1 MESTEFSRLLQ
12 VLEDIKDAEEPKE
25 TKDDRFSLVTN
36 SLIPDHLE
44 SPMRI
49 CFVCLGNI
57 VRSPLA
63 EHTFA
68 YLAGQAGVAHKYE
81 VDSAGT
87 SAYHV
92 GESPDPRMREVA
104 RGHGLIYDGRSR
116 QFRRD
121 DFSNFDLIIAMDTQN
136 RRDLRS
142 LAPSAEAG
150 NKIRLMREFDLQSEP
165 NDSVPDPYYGRGIEG
180 FENVYQIVQR
190 SCLGLLESL
199 ENE

>member
-1 MESTEFSRLLQ
+1 
-12 VLEDIKDAEEPKE
+12 
-25 TKDDRFSLVTN
+25 
-36 SLIPDHLE
+36 
-44 SPMRI
+44 MRI

-68 YLAGQAGVAHKYE
+68 NLASQAGVAHKYK

-104 RGHGLIYDGRSR
+104 RGHGLIYNGRSR

-150 NKIRLMREFDLQSEP
+150 EKIHLMREFDPQSDP
-165 NDSVPDPYYGRGIEG
+165 NAGVPDPYYGRGMEG
-180 FENVYQIVQR
+180 FEEVYQIVQR
-190 SCLGLLESL
+190 SCRGLLESL
-199 ENE
+199 EGSPHLSTGEG